1 MSRDFQP
8 VWNIDRVYDMIREI
22 GEGIPDR
29 LPGSAAAERM
39 ANFSCEGFRQAGV
52 SAEVLPVDALVS
64 TPKPAVL
71 KLLAPR
77 EQEISALTMA
87 HSPSTT
93 TPVEGSLVDVGLGSW
108 EDYDGRDATGQVT
121 LSELSYAPPRQEKQR
136 IAGAMGSSAQI
147 MMNWGYPDSSEL
159 PMGSVKSV
167 WGNPTRDSLSMG
179 EASVPC
185 MGISR
190 KDGLTL
196 RELCAAGP
204 VRVRLETLADTGWR
218 KIHVTVGEL
227 PGPEGDDF
235 VLVGGHQ
242 DGWFGA
248 AATDNAAGSA
258 IAIELARVFTAN
270 QDAMKRGLV
279 FGLWAGH
286 ETGTMAGS
294 SWWADRNWDRL
305 RDHAVAYLQIDQP
318 ACLGTTGWAVTSNF
332 ELRRLAEEVHQARG
346 EGSALDWALQVKNG
360 DSSFFGVGVPIM
372 VAHSHFPPET
382 LETMANAAYGW
393 WHHTDKNGVDK
404 VDKGLLA
411 KHLDTYA
418 AYLKRLT
425 MDPILPLRYAGLG
438 EAIEQRLAELS
449 ALAGDDGL
457 NLASLHRDAVQ
468 LKEKLSA
475 LDRRADTLNASGS
488 DDQGTLTVVNDAL
501 KGISRTLIP
510 AVSTAIGKYG
520 HDVYGLTEQTTLL
533 PGLYYLGD
541 YLASNEA
548 AEREMR
554 WVELIRARNRISDA
568 VSASTALAGGAL
580 AGL

>member
-1 MSRDFQP
+1 MNEEFQP
-8 VWNIDRVYDMIREI
+8 TWDIDRVYEMVRQI
-22 GEGIPDR
+22 GEEIPDR

-39 ANFSCEGFRQAGV
+39 AHFSCAGFREAGV
-52 SAEVLPVDALVS
+52 ASDVLPVDALVS
-64 TPKPAVL
+64 TPKPASL
-71 KLLAPR
+71 RLLAPR
-77 EQEISALTMA
+77 EQEIAALTMA
-87 HSPSTT
+87 HSPSTAA
-93 TPVEGSLVDVGLGSW
+93 PVEGALMDVGLGDW
-108 EDYDGRDATGQVT
+108 GDYEGRDATGKVT

-136 IAGAMGSSAQI
+136 VAGAMGSTAQI

-167 WGNPTRDSLSMG
+167 WGNPTRDALPLA

-185 MGISR
+185 LGISR
-190 KDGLTL
+190 KDGLML

-204 VRVRLETLADTGWR
+204 VAVRLETSADTGWR
-218 KIHVTVGEL
+218 KIHVTTAEL
-227 PGPEGDDF
+227 PVPESDDF

-258 IAIELARVFTAN
+258 ITIELARVFAARR
-270 QDAMKRGLV
+270 DSLRRGLV

-318 ACLGTTGWAVTSNF
+318 ACLGTRGWAVTSNY
-332 ELRRLAEEVHQARG
+332 ELRQLARDVHAARG
-346 EGSALDWALQVKNG
+346 EEEALDWALQVKNG

-372 VAHSHFPPET
+372 VAHSHFPPEA
-382 LETMANAAYGW
+382 LAPMANAAYGW
-393 WHHTDKNGVDK
+393 WHHTDKNSVDK

-411 KHLDTYA
+411 KHLDSYA
-418 AYLKRLT
+418 AYLTRLT
-425 MDPILPLRYAGLG
+425 MDPVLPLRFAGLG
-438 EAIEQRLAELS
+438 SAIVERVAALGSRSDDDAIGLAPLHGAARRLEESLARLDRQADRLNS
-449 ALAGDDGL
+449 DGTADQGSLAGL
-457 NLASLHRDAVQ
+457 N
-468 LKEKLSA
+468 E
-475 LDRRADTLNASGS
+475 
-488 DDQGTLTVVNDAL
+488 AL

-510 AVSTAIGKYG
+510 AVSTATGKYG

-533 PGLYYLGD
+533 PGLYYLD
-541 YLASNEA
+541 AYLEA
-548 AEREMR
+548 NDPAERAMR
-554 WVELIRARNRISDA
+554 WVELTRARNRISDA
-568 VSASTALAGGAL
+568 LAGATALAEGAL